1 MMVPDVL
8 CRRKF
13 GRKGWKAGG
22 GWALAAM
29 LLVAILDAGC
39 GEDGPTG
46 PKPASLPELFGTELY
61 RADGSTVGVES
72 LAGIP
77 VIGVYFASAGCP
89 ACGAFTPVLLD
100 AYAGL
105 EEEGR
110 PFEVVLVT
118 GGIGLTGLLEYM
130 TDSGMPWLAVPT
142 PSTEIE
148 DLVQRYNV
156 RWVPTLIVIDDGGK
170 VLSMTGRE
178 EVTVS
183 GAGAYDLW
191 LAAGSGS

>member
-1 MMVPDVL
+1 MTAGISPWSMNG
-8 CRRKF
+8 RRK
-13 GRKGWKAGG
+13 GREAGG
-22 GWALAAM
+22 WRTLAAA
-29 LLVAILDAGC
+29 LLVGILTAAC
-39 GEDGPTG
+39 GDDGPTG
-46 PKPASLPELFGTELY
+46 PKPASLPELFGTVLY

-72 LAGIP
+72 LAGTP
-77 VIGVYFASAGCP
+77 VIGIYFASAGCP
-89 ACGAFTPVLLD
+89 ACGAFTPLLRD
-100 AYAGL
+100 AYGGL

-118 GGIGLTGLLEYM
+118 GGIGMTTLLEYM

-142 PSTEIE
+142 PGEKID
-148 DLVQRYNV
+148 DLVRRYNV
-156 RWVPTLIVIDDGGK
+156 RWVPTLIVVDGDGK

-183 GAGAYDLW
+183 GTGAYDLW